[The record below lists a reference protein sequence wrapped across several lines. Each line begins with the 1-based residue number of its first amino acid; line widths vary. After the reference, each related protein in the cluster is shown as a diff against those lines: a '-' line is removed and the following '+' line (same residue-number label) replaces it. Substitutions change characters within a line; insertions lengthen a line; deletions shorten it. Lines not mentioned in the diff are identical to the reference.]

1 MAGPH
6 PHQIRILYLPQAALI
21 CSSLSPASF
30 IFRICSTGQVLG
42 FEPSGAVLPGTAAK
56 LSAAFV
62 RRLSQ
67 WGRTRAKEH
76 GPWRDC
82 CLA

>member
-30 IFRICSTGQVLG
+30 IFRICWTEQVLG
-42 FEPSGAVLPGTAAK
+42 FEPSGAVLPGTAA
-56 LSAAFV
+56 
-62 RRLSQ
+62 R
-67 WGRTRAKEH
+67 
-76 GPWRDC
+76 
-82 CLA
+82 